1 MAYRQNR
8 KLSCLFH
15 KKSYGSE
22 MRTLMSWLGMA
33 DIHACGPGKG
43 LSGPIGLALAAEHY
57 DEIVLLADQRE
68 KAADAYCDW
77 LVENGIVRPRVKNIA
92 LSSPTNFR
100 EIYFVAKQALQDF
113 NDEGGDTGDLTI
125 HLSPGTP
132 AMQAVW
138 IILARTRTTAR
149 LIQASREAGVEEPDI
164 PFDIAAEFIPEI
176 VSEADKLRREQS
188 EERPPIAASF
198 GNIIYRSCEMDRVV
212 RDAKK
217 AALRNL
223 PVLIEGE
230 SGTGKELFARAIHNS
245 SPRRGGPFQV
255 VNCGAIPSE
264 LVESEFFGH
273 KKGAFT
279 GATEDRIGAFDAA
292 DGGTLFLDEIGE
304 LPLAAQ
310 VTLLRTLQEGEVK
323 PVGGKSPH
331 KVDVRV
337 IAATNRI
344 LLNEIT
350 KNKFRE
356 DLYYRLAV
364 ATLDL
369 PPLRTRE
376 GDIGLLAEEILK
388 QVNESARDE
397 PGYTHK
403 ILSSSAKNRIISH
416 SWPGNVR
423 ELLNT
428 IRRATLFADGN
439 EITAEDM
446 ARAIRSI
453 PISAPQDV
461 DLLNHDLGE
470 GVNLEE
476 KLAIVARH
484 YLTRA
489 MTLTSQNKTKAAK
502 LLGFNNPQTLSNW
515 LDKYQANVFR
525 K

>member
-1 MAYRQNR
+1 
-8 KLSCLFH
+8 
-15 KKSYGSE
+15 

-33 DIHACGPGKG
+33 DLRACRESEE
-43 LSGPIGLALAAEHY
+43 LSGPIGQAVAAGDY
-57 DEIVLLADQRE
+57 RQIILLADQKDEDIAAFSGWLQAHGAPKPKIE
-68 KAADAYCDW
+68 KVS
-77 LVENGIVRPRVKNIA
+77 LT
-92 LSSPTNFR
+92 SPTDFR
-100 EIYFVAKQALQDF
+100 EIYAVAKRVLEGFVAEYGKT
-113 NDEGGDTGDLTI
+113 DELTI

-149 LIQASREAGVEEPDI
+149 LIQSSQQAGVQEPDI
-164 PFDIAAEFIPEI
+164 PFDIAAEFIPVL
-176 VSEADKLRREQS
+176 VSAADKRRREES
-188 EERPPIAASF
+188 GEKAPEAASF
-198 GNIIYRSCEMDRVV
+198 GDILYRSQEMDRIV

-245 SPRRGGPFQV
+245 SPRSSAPFQV

-323 PVGGKSPH
+323 RVGDKSPH
-331 KVDVRV
+331 KVDVRI
-337 IAATNRI
+337 IAATNRS
-344 LLNEIT
+344 LLNEIVEG
-350 KNKFRE
+350 NFRE

-376 GDIGLLAEEILK
+376 GDIGLLADELLR
-388 QVNESARDE
+388 QVNESAADE
-397 PGYTHK
+397 PGYNPK
-403 ILSSSAKNRIISH
+403 KFSASAKNLIIGH

-428 IRRATLFADGN
+428 IRRATLFADGD
-439 EITAEDM
+439 EITTEDM
-446 ARAIRSI
+446 AHAIRPVPTSVASGNGI
-453 PISAPQDV
+453 LTD
-461 DLLNHDLGE
+461 DLSQGIEIED
-470 GVNLEE
+470 
-476 KLAIVARH
+476 KFSTVAVH

-489 MTLTSQNKTKAAK
+489 MEKTDGNKAKAAK
-502 LLGFNNPQTLSNW
+502 LLGLNSAQTLTNW
-515 LDKYQANVFR
+515 LKKYGVG
-525 K
+525 